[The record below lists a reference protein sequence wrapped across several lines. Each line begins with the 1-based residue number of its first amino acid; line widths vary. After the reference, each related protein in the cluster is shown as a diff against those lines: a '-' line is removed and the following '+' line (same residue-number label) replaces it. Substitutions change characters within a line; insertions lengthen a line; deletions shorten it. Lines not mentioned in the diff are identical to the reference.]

1 MSSDHAE
8 LIKMLKAMSKDIEQI
23 KENVA
28 MLTQSDTRAEDMYK
42 ILNAK
47 LDFFKNLNLE
57 SRENISDTQSEK
69 KLTKPSFFKKLFLEN
84 RDKYIDILYT
94 QAEIDEIYASDDVVK
109 KKKDSDKATKVAADL
124 YTKHIKAN
132 LPEGRAS
139 AFESIYSQVY
149 P

>member
-1 MSSDHAE
+1 MSTDHAE

-28 MLTQSDTRAEDMYK
+28 ILAQSDARAEDMYK

-69 KLTKPSFFKKLFLEN
+69 KLTKPSLFKKLFLEN
-84 RDKYIDILYT
+84 REKYIDILYT
-94 QAEIDEIYASDDVVK
+94 QAEIDAIYASEDVIK
-109 KKKDSDKATKVAADL
+109 KKKDSDKATKVASDI

-132 LPEGRAS
+132 FPEGRAS

>member
-57 SRENISDTQSEK
+57 SRENIRYAERKETH
-69 KLTKPSFFKKLFLEN
+69 
-84 RDKYIDILYT
+84 
-94 QAEIDEIYASDDVVK
+94 QAQ
-109 KKKDSDKATKVAADL
+109 L
-124 YTKHIKAN
+124 
-132 LPEGRAS
+132 L
-139 AFESIYSQVY
+139 
-149 P
+149 